1 MKTAS
6 GLFALAFGFDDFSI
20 AKCDDNGVVELTAL
34 IKPSAVFFMPE
45 GFETV
50 QFADGVDENGAPI
63 MVDMYQRVFPREE
76 LTKSFKNDPVF
87 GRMLV
92 MSVKISEPS
101 KPYKWRDQVVYH
113 NSGHHLDF
121 HCNYELG
128 DKTIRDDLTVAGH
141 DVETLVEE
149 TGQLGYELRVIED
162 SYDIGTTVNFEIVP
176 KNPDLVYA
184 SVKSCDIYK
193 GADEANAITIIGL
206 NSDGQEADMCSNPVI
221 SSTLSEYSSTG
232 TLAGSWTSFKWRTD
246 ALVKNEDQTLQC
258 NIALSEVGFNFV
270 AILNNHYLKEKS
282 TLTPTD
288 CVANTSN
295 KL

>member
-1 MKTAS
+1 MKI
-6 GLFALAFGFDDFSI
+6 GLSLVALAYGFEDFSI

-34 IKPSAVFFMPE
+34 IKPSAVFFMPD
-45 GFETV
+45 GFESV

-63 MVDMYQRVFPREE
+63 MVEMYQRVFPREE

-101 KPYKWRDQVVYH
+101 KPYKWRDQVVYN

-121 HCNYELG
+121 QCNYELG
-128 DKTIRDDLTVAGH
+128 DKTLRDDMTVEGH
-141 DVETLVEE
+141 DIDILVEE

-162 SYDIGTTVNFEIVP
+162 SYNIGSTVNFEIIP

-193 GADEANAITIIGL
+193 GTDATNAVTIIGL
-206 NSDGQEADMCSNPVI
+206 NSDGQEADMCSNPII
-221 SSTLSEYSSTG
+221 SSTLSEYSSMG

-246 ALVKNEDQTLQC
+246 VLVKNEDQTLQC
-258 NIALSEVGFNFV
+258 NIALTEVRFQNGTS
-270 AILNNHYLKEKS
+270 LNLYSSGKINL
-282 TLTPTD
+282 D
-288 CVANTSN
+288 ANR
-295 KL
+295 LRC